1 MCGARQQ
8 VPGPYPSKR
17 SALSAVLHPSQ
28 REQINVVAGYSTTT
42 VRFAVLLRSRLPV
55 LQRFA
60 RGPGSAQKWT
70 SSYAVSKDPTLSQ
83 RFLAMTP
90 RRSVAIT
97 FQGSTYVGEFATEG
111 NMLEVSFAGVTD
123 KSRLRGSDPELSAR
137 LVLIE
142 MVGRL
147 STNLEPSRKIQN

>member
-70 SSYAVSKDPTLSQ
+70 SSKDPTLSQ

-147 STNLEPSRKIQN
+147 STNSAPSRKI